1 MALKE
6 IVDEFFISIGIDTKK
21 LEGGLDK
28 AITNTKNT
36 LKNLATGIVAP
47 ALAGLATG
55 AFINELTNEIS
66 AVDRLSQS
74 LGVNIESLQAWQGAA
89 ERAGVAGEEIGELFA
104 DLNDWMLDSAVN
116 ESGALHDFIEQ
127 GLLPAVR
134 DAEGAMKGTEEY
146 ALELAEAFKQMG
158 TQMASGMGRQIGIS
172 QAAMVAFL
180 QQGRGTI
187 EQELQRVKE
196 LGVYT
201 EKDAKAVKEF
211 KIATDELVRIGKSMM
226 LPLFRIALPLLQG
239 LAEGL
244 TYLTQHAMA
253 FVPAIMGIGA
263 AIAISLIPAGTTL
276 TSIITALTVKFK
288 ALTLA
293 LATNPWAWVI
303 AGLIAL
309 GILLEDFWG
318 WMNGAES
325 EFGESW
331 QKMADAINP
340 VIERLG
346 NGFEIVKQNFTD
358 LARDLWAIWQG
369 IADRVSAIVAF
380 INGKIN
386 ILTQNFTD
394 LARDLG
400 AIWARIG
407 GGLSALKNWFV
418 SVFDSI
424 AAKVAAWWG
433 FVGGII
439 NMAKSAV
446 GIFSKVAGIDVAGG
460 GAVAAAQ
467 AISPA
472 DIHNATT
479 NTRNT
484 SLDSKT
490 TVNIYGNPD
499 RETVNNGTAAA
510 NEINGYNISQAV
522 SSQAGI

>member
-6 IVDEFFISIGIDTKK
+6 IVDEFFISIGLDTKK

-28 AITNTKNT
+28 AVTNTKNT

-116 ESGALHDFIEQ
+116 ESGALHDFVEQ

-226 LPLFRIALPLLQG
+226 LPLFRIALPLLKG

-244 TYLTQHAMA
+244 TYLSKHAWA
-253 FVPAIMGIGA
+253 LVPAIVGIGT
-263 AIAISLIPAGTTL
+263 AITVSLIPAGTTFIGL
-276 TSIITALTVKFK
+276 LK
-288 ALTLA
+288 ALQIQFLKFA
-293 LATNPWAWVI
+293 YNPWTWVI
-303 AGLIAL
+303 AGLVAVGL
-309 GILLEDFWG
+309 LLEDFVVWLDG
-318 WMNGAES
+318 
-325 EFGESW
+325 GESALGDFW
-331 QKMADAINP
+331 QSGADIFNRFAEDAKETLAHVEQFVSDFAEFLKGVWEPVGDGLSMLKQWFTETFDAIEAKATEWWNY
-340 VIERLG
+340 ISGIITKAKEFLG
-346 NGFEIVKQNFTD
+346 LGDTAVEAGKD
-358 LARDLWAIWQG
+358 RWQG
-369 IADRVSAIVAF
+369 YLDGTNEPPTSPPPKEAWQ
-380 INGKIN
+380 GY
-386 ILTQNFTD
+386 L
-394 LARDLG
+394 LG
-400 AIWARIG
+400 APG
-407 GGLSALKNWFV
+407 
-418 SVFDSI
+418 
-424 AAKVAAWWG
+424 
-433 FVGGII
+433 
-439 NMAKSAV
+439 
-446 GIFSKVAGIDVAGG
+446 
-460 GAVAAAQ
+460 AAAQ